1 MSELIEVHQLD
12 YKACSLTYGEGTCTA
27 QAGTRPAGDDSG
39 VFNGSTSQVQFDGTI
54 LEDSR
59 VYDFE
64 FEVVFDTVSS
74 GMTKML
80 YEEYKTGSNS
90 GWLVIEWTSNNI
102 RVTATSSVSS
112 DRLFLNI
119 GNATAGETYKF
130 KVSLNKTGGPF
141 VNSML
146 GRLYIDGVQVDSDS
160 AGSGTWP
167 RFTTAG
173 IATLGKGDSSSQWGL
188 GLADAFDG
196 KMLSFTSY
204 VDDVKVRELL
214 FNNNVDDE
222 TGNSTP
228 TATDVAFSAVCP
240 DGVDPQNPSLCALV
254 PDPNKKC
261 FNTYATCQDR
271 PNYSATTKTLTFT
284 KQNSAL
290 PKESV
295 QSFIGRGIFN
305 GSTSGI
311 SLSPFI
317 SNTSDVYTI
326 ELKFNF
332 TSIVGGTVLYSEYI
346 SGNEQFRIYV
356 DNSSNHSLYCQVLDS
371 TGQDTETF
379 PLGYGSNANGKNIT
393 ANITI
398 QKNATNSQHT
408 DITVSIDGGAPVTK
422 TAQKSLSNYNIAK
435 VGAWYNVS
443 FLGSIYYFKA
453 YKNGVLIRDLQ
464 MLDATDA
471 TGNSAPVAT
480 DVTFEQVAGPLI
492 SSTVGFFPSITNSST
507 QSAELNVGA
516 RRFDLNTLGKSSS
529 ASITMTDAPYSDN
542 LTDPYVLERTYNPL
556 ERGTFW
562 GKFLAQ
568 NPYYSGDEYRIYTGE
583 AGQNISDMDYK
594 RYLVDKI
601 TLPNSAGTVSISCV
615 DQLRTLDFDKAIFLD
630 AGTFTIQGSISQ
642 SDVDI
647 LTNYPVGT
655 TADLPDTLQPYF
667 KLDDELIKFGNL
679 GQQNGYYKFESC
691 IRGQFGT
698 TAESHE
704 NSTIQLCHY
713 FQKSNVLPTAQAG
726 LYYHLKT
733 LYNDAGWADSLLDL
747 TGWESEISTRLSLY
761 DDVKRL
767 VHEPTP
773 TADLIGELQ
782 RDCGF
787 FSWFDEYDKKLKIKA
802 VRPEIESYSIDE
814 YNHILAGTA
823 NFNVESQDRITQ
835 LVFSY
840 DMPNKVLS
848 VDNRDSYSRTHMT
861 LTDKANPNQYGQSIT
876 HVIKSPWLQSLAQVK
891 RTSNRIIQRYDDS
904 TTFCNFMLDR
914 SFNVRMGQVF
924 KMAHSGTQNADGSP
938 RSILWQVIGIDRVQ
952 DKIKVKAQQFYLDAG
967 YGVWGDSSIPNY
979 SNSTDEQRE
988 KYFYWGI
995 TKWG

>member
-1 MSELIEVHQLD
+1 MLADASANNASEVYIYTENTNPIDKNLHLVVTAFGDVSVGIRESSFSWSFVTSNYSGGFTIDQSYKLKYEFTVLNSSFYTVELFIDDVSLGSHTVLDMPWTSSYAEIGAHENGGDYSRNFTLRNFKLTQNGVLVRDLPLNVDATDQTGNTTPTATDVKFETVCPDIVRDVAQFNGSSSYVSLPAFVEDDASEYKIEFETVLD
-12 YKACSLTYGEGTCTA
+12 FTGSHAFYFE
-27 QAGTRPAGDDSG
+27 QAGTSTDYILFSLNYSNNLVYASCEIGTGASAQYLYGGFNAGD
-39 VFNGSTSQVQFDGTI
+39 
-54 LEDSR
+54 L
-59 VYDFE
+59 
-64 FEVVFDTVSS
+64 
-74 GMTKML
+74 L
-80 YEEYKTGSNS
+80 
-90 GWLVIEWTSNNI
+90 
-102 RVTATSSVSS
+102 
-112 DRLFLNI
+112 
-119 GNATAGETYKF
+119 
-130 KVSLNKTGGPF
+130 KVSFMVTESQSNALNTD
-141 VNSML
+141 
-146 GRLYIDGVQVDSDS
+146 LYIDINGNAVGPLYISSRSRS
-160 AGSGTWP
+160 ATK
-167 RFTTAG
+167 T
-173 IATLGKGDSSSQWGL
+173 
-188 GLADAFDG
+188 DG
-196 KMLSFTSY
+196 KIGANTNKMWNFKRY
-204 VDDVKVRELL
+204 IDDVLQNDLPLETDVT
-214 FNNNVDDE
+214 DA

-228 TATDVAFSAVCP
+228 TATDVSFVSQAVSGIDP
-240 DGVDPQNPSLCALV
+240 DNPTLCALQ

-290 PKESV
+290 PK
-295 QSFIGRGIFN
+295 Q
-305 GSTSGI
+305 
-311 SLSPFI
+311 
-317 SNTSDVYTI
+317 
-326 ELKFNF
+326 
-332 TSIVGGTVLYSEYI
+332 
-346 SGNEQFRIYV
+346 
-356 DNSSNHSLYCQVLDS
+356 
-371 TGQDTETF
+371 
-379 PLGYGSNANGKNIT
+379 
-393 ANITI
+393 
-398 QKNATNSQHT
+398 
-408 DITVSIDGGAPVTK
+408 
-422 TAQKSLSNYNIAK
+422 
-435 VGAWYNVS
+435 
-443 FLGSIYYFKA
+443 
-453 YKNGVLIRDLQ
+453 
-464 MLDATDA
+464 
-471 TGNSAPVAT
+471 
-480 DVTFEQVAGPLI
+480 AG
-492 SSTVGFFPSITNSST
+492 STVGFFPSITNSST

-542 LTDPYVLERTYNPL
+542 LTDPYVSERTYNPL

-713 FQKSNVLPTAQAG
+713 FEKSNVLPTAQAG

-733 LYNDAGWADSLLDL
+733 LYNDAGWSDSLLDL
-747 TGWESEISTRLSLY
+747 TGWETEISTRLSLY

-787 FSWFDEYDKKLKIKA
+787 FTWFDEYDKKLKIKA

-848 VDNRDSYSRTHMT
+848 VDNRDSYSQTHIT

-914 SFNVRMGQVF
+914 SFSVRMGQVF

-979 SNSTDEQRE
+979 SNSTDEQKER
-988 KYFYWGI
+988 YFYWGI

>member
-12 YKACSLTYGEGTCTA
+12 YKACSLTYGEGACTA
-27 QAGTRPAGDDSG
+27 EAGTRPAATGRAVFNGSSSKIEFASAVFSPSLTSAELRCNFVLTGGTTTQKAQIYAEYFAGGTGSLDIWATQTALTVKSNTGFVYQISFNFSNSLVINQEYNLKVVLTPTPGNTGIEVFIDGISLGSQNLGGELSLFLNTG
-39 VFNGSTSQVQFDGTI
+39 VIGLNNARSFKLYNFKLFSNSVLVRDLPLATDVTDQTGNTTPAATDVTFETVCPDITRDVASFNGSTSEIDISPINFTNTETDYRFDFSFLAYASGNGAAI
-54 LEDSR
+54 YEEEGAGSNKLEIRYNPGSA
-59 VYDFE
+59 VGLSII
-64 FEVVFDTVSS
+64 TSS
-74 GMTKML
+74 GSPISVS
-80 YEEYKTGSNS
+80 YQFAAGEIYDVSIRGTGSHYYDIYINNVFVQNS
-90 GWLVIEWTSNNI
+90 QLSAPFGS
-102 RVTATSSVSS
+102 ASSSAKIGKGFFSS
-112 DRLFLNI
+112 KLWNFKI
-119 GNATAGETYKF
+119 YK
-130 KVSLNKTGGPF
+130 
-141 VNSML
+141 
-146 GRLYIDGVQVDSDS
+146 DGVLVRDL
-160 AGSGTWP
+160 P
-167 RFTTAG
+167 L
-173 IATLGKGDSSSQWGL
+173 AT
-188 GLADAFDG
+188 DATDQ
-196 KMLSFTSY
+196 
-204 VDDVKVRELL
+204 
-214 FNNNVDDE
+214 
-222 TGNSTP
+222 TGNTTP
-228 TATDVAFSAVCP
+228 VATDVSFVSQAVS
-240 DGVDPQNPSLCALV
+240 GVDPDNPTLCALV

-290 PKESV
+290 PK
-295 QSFIGRGIFN
+295 Q
-305 GSTSGI
+305 
-311 SLSPFI
+311 
-317 SNTSDVYTI
+317 
-326 ELKFNF
+326 
-332 TSIVGGTVLYSEYI
+332 
-346 SGNEQFRIYV
+346 
-356 DNSSNHSLYCQVLDS
+356 
-371 TGQDTETF
+371 
-379 PLGYGSNANGKNIT
+379 
-393 ANITI
+393 
-398 QKNATNSQHT
+398 
-408 DITVSIDGGAPVTK
+408 
-422 TAQKSLSNYNIAK
+422 
-435 VGAWYNVS
+435 
-443 FLGSIYYFKA
+443 
-453 YKNGVLIRDLQ
+453 
-464 MLDATDA
+464 
-471 TGNSAPVAT
+471 
-480 DVTFEQVAGPLI
+480 AG
-492 SSTVGFFPSITNSST
+492 STVGFFPSITNSST

-667 KLDDELIKFGNL
+667 KLDDEVIKFGNL

-733 LYNDAGWADSLLDL
+733 LYNDAGWSDSLLDL
-747 TGWESEISTRLSLY
+747 TGWETEISTRLSLY
-761 DDVKRL
+761 DDVARL

-823 NFNVESQDRITQ
+823 QFNVESQDRITQ

-848 VDNRDSYSRTHMT
+848 VDNRGSYSQTHIT

-914 SFNVRMGQVF
+914 SFSVRMGQVF

-967 YGVWGDSSIPNY
+967 YGVWGDNTIPNY
-979 SNSTDEQRE
+979 SNSTDEQKE
-988 KYFYWGI
+988 KYAYWGI
-995 TKWG
+995 SKWG

>member
-1 MSELIEVHQLD
+1 MAQTQLVEI
-12 YKACSLTYGEGTCTA
+12 GEGTAQWGKIGETNVYNHKTA
-27 QAGTRPAGDDSG
+27 MKMQYFKAYKDSVLVRDLPLNGDVSDQTGNTTPTATDVTFETVCPDITRDVAQ
-39 VFNGSTSQVQFDGTI
+39 FNGLSSYVSLPAFVENDASEYKI
-54 LEDSR
+54 
-59 VYDFE
+59 E
-64 FEVVFDTVSS
+64 FEVLVENWPSGAFYIEQQGNTNDYIFFRIEYSTGGGIRAICDIGNSSS
-74 GMTKML
+74 GYQSFNGINLGDKIKVAFMIT
-80 YEEYKTGSNS
+80 ERPSSPSNS
-90 GWLVIEWTSNNI
+90 
-102 RVTATSSVSS
+102 
-112 DRLFLNI
+112 D
-119 GNATAGETYKF
+119 
-130 KVSLNKTGGPF
+130 
-141 VNSML
+141 
-146 GRLYIDGVQVDSDS
+146 LYIDINGSSAGPLFIPASTASWSKTDAKLGNDS
-160 AGSGTWP
+160 ARIWNFK
-167 RFTTAG
+167 RY
-173 IATLGKGDSSSQWGL
+173 I
-188 GLADAFDG
+188 
-196 KMLSFTSY
+196 
-204 VDDVKVRELL
+204 DDVLQNDLPLETDVS
-214 FNNNVDDE
+214 DA

-228 TATDVAFSAVCP
+228 TATDVSFVSQAVS
-240 DGVDPQNPSLCALV
+240 GVDPDSSNLCALV

-261 FNTYATCQDR
+261 FNTYATCQDT
-271 PNYSATTKTLTFT
+271 PNYTATTKTLTFT

-290 PKESV
+290 PKES
-295 QSFIGRGIFN
+295 G
-305 GSTSGI
+305 
-311 SLSPFI
+311 
-317 SNTSDVYTI
+317 
-326 ELKFNF
+326 
-332 TSIVGGTVLYSEYI
+332 
-346 SGNEQFRIYV
+346 
-356 DNSSNHSLYCQVLDS
+356 
-371 TGQDTETF
+371 
-379 PLGYGSNANGKNIT
+379 
-393 ANITI
+393 
-398 QKNATNSQHT
+398 
-408 DITVSIDGGAPVTK
+408 
-422 TAQKSLSNYNIAK
+422 
-435 VGAWYNVS
+435 
-443 FLGSIYYFKA
+443 
-453 YKNGVLIRDLQ
+453 
-464 MLDATDA
+464 
-471 TGNSAPVAT
+471 
-480 DVTFEQVAGPLI
+480 
-492 SSTVGFFPSITNSST
+492 STVGFFPSITNSST

-667 KLDDELIKFGNL
+667 KIDDEVIKFGNL
-679 GQQNGYYKFESC
+679 GQQNGFYKFESC

-713 FQKSNVLPTAQAG
+713 FEKSNVLPTAQAG

-733 LYNDAGWADSLLDL
+733 LYNDAGWSDSLLDL
-747 TGWESEISTRLSLY
+747 TGWETEISTRLSLY

-814 YNHILAGTA
+814 YNHIIGGTA
-823 NFNVESQDRITQ
+823 QFNVESQDRITQ

-848 VDNRDSYSRTHMT
+848 VDNRDSYSQTHIT
-861 LTDKANPNQYGQSIT
+861 LTDKANANQYGQSIT

-891 RTSNRIIQRYDDS
+891 RTSGRIIQRYDDS

-914 SFNVRMGQVF
+914 SFSVRMGQVF

-938 RSILWQVIGIDRVQ
+938 RSMLWQVIAIDRVQ

-967 YGVWGDSSIPNY
+967 YGVWGDNTIPNY
-979 SNSTDEQRE
+979 SNSTDEQKER
-988 KYFYWGI
+988 YFYWGI